1 MVKILFSK
9 VRNLQ
14 RTAYKQ
20 CTKFHTVEW
29 QTYAG
34 VDRDSRHLR
43 DIFLKTTSTAPCG
56 LEWPV
61 AGSRRVEVVDLCS
74 EEGWE
79 TLLQSFWLAEALR
92 NLLNLSKLSGR
103 EGHEQQRQ
111 VQAGR
116 SQHFSG
122 WLAQDLSIRGRVFF
136 KDYFYSTLSKAL
148 GHSWIK
154 DALQT
159 NEPGGGL
166 FSFLWA
172 DGTPVVDKGA
182 ADHTHR
188 VLRREHA
195 GGCCVFSG
203 DLGGKLCKTERLI
216 PTTENERNRNILS
229 GTPHLPLGLWFS
241 KSKREKNSQKN
252 KNTTA
257 KWTFEGQHA
266 HLRVRF

>member
-1 MVKILFSK
+1 MFWRLHLQLHHFNKKIIIHFVILKSIRIWSKSSYLKREIYQEQLINNVKN
-9 VRNLQ
+9 V
-14 RTAYKQ
+14 Y
-20 CTKFHTVEW
+20 TVEW

-172 DGTPVVDKGA
+172 DGFSY
-182 ADHTHR
+182 
-188 VLRREHA
+188 VLPALSVRNPC
-195 GGCCVFSG
+195 GG
-203 DLGGKLCKTERLI
+203 
-216 PTTENERNRNILS
+216 
-229 GTPHLPLGLWFS
+229 
-241 KSKREKNSQKN
+241 
-252 KNTTA
+252 
-257 KWTFEGQHA
+257 
-266 HLRVRF
+266 